1 MGKKSNVTVCSNDS
15 NHYDQITWT
24 LSDDEDGFQ
33 AHSGR
38 VSHTPPMANWD
49 RYGRQGVDLAL
60 SASSFGFFAAKYST
74 RLGVSWL
81 TPVLAFASHV
91 ASSSL

>member
-1 MGKKSNVTVCSNDS
+1 MQQRQAIINAS
-15 NHYDQITWT
+15 ITWT
-24 LSDDEDGFQ
+24 PNDGDDEERFQ

-38 VSHTPPMANWD
+38 ISHIPLMANWD

-81 TPVLAFASHV
+81 TPVLALASHHHV